1 MVFWDIGYLLCF
13 ELAHKMA
20 GFLGLLPLFRAVLSQ
35 TLQIT
40 ALNILSRETLLRIM
54 QNPLAILMALLWALV
69 FVSYFYLEFAV
80 LALYFERGWQG
91 DGRSFSRLLVL
102 AVRRLGELFLPRNWL
117 MLLGMLLVLP
127 LLVLPYSG
135 NLGVAA
141 QIPDFVRE
149 LVGQRAVRYTLY
161 GAAAL
166 LAALLLFF
174 FLFGFRAMM
183 VEGKRFRQA
192 CRESYRLLKG
202 RRRQVAR
209 TLLFT
214 CLAVVL
220 ALLAVYLV
228 LVLVTA
234 GITALQF
241 HGIEARSAFQLNY
254 LAWSQLLRVSSY
266 VVLAGWYFGIS
277 TLLYHRL
284 RHHHPHLGRR
294 RRPFVRLGRSAA
306 LLCLLGVLAYFSETE
321 LGGAVFRSPEER
333 IQVVAHRGGA
343 ALEPENTVA
352 ALQEAIVS
360 SAEQAE
366 IDIQQTK
373 DGVLVVLHDPNL
385 KRIGGVDRP
394 IWEMTYANLRELPL
408 REPIP
413 TLEEAMQA
421 VDGKLKLM
429 IEIKVT
435 GHEENLVRQTLGTIR
450 RYEAED
456 WCCIGSMNLNTLEEV
471 HQREPEME
479 VVYIAPVVSPSDYG
493 IEWIDAFSIKH
504 LYANRDIVQRM
515 HKAGKDVYIWTCNTE
530 RSIRRAIRCQ
540 PEGIITDNPYLV
552 QYFLQY
558 GDQNRLLEFWR
569 DVFFPLSAS

>member
-1 MVFWDIGYLLCF
+1 M
-13 ELAHKMA
+13 
-20 GFLGLLPLFRAVLSQ
+20 
-35 TLQIT
+35 
-40 ALNILSRETLLRIM
+40 
-54 QNPLAILMALLWALV
+54 
-69 FVSYFYLEFAV
+69 
-80 LALYFERGWQG
+80 
-91 DGRSFSRLLVL
+91 
-102 AVRRLGELFLPRNWL
+102 
-117 MLLGMLLVLP
+117 
-127 LLVLPYSG
+127 
-135 NLGVAA
+135 
-141 QIPDFVRE
+141 
-149 LVGQRAVRYTLY
+149 
-161 GAAAL
+161 

-360 SAEQAE
+360 GAEQAE

-394 IWEMTYANLRELPL
+394 IWEMTYADLRELPL

-456 WCCIGSMNLNTLEEV
+456 WCCIGSMNLNTLGRSAPKGAGDGSGV
-471 HQREPEME
+471 HRPGGVAQRLWHRM
-479 VVYIAPVVSPSDYG
+479 DRR
-493 IEWIDAFSIKH
+493 FQHQTSI
-504 LYANRDIVQRM
+504 
-515 HKAGKDVYIWTCNTE
+515 
-530 RSIRRAIRCQ
+530 CQ
-540 PEGIITDNPYLV
+540 PRHRAEDAQSGERRVYLD
-552 QYFLQY
+552 LQHRAEHPPGHPLPTG
-558 GDQNRLLEFWR
+558 GDHYR
-569 DVFFPLSAS
+569 